1 MKSKRESSSD
11 SIEQGTDSVGKILR
25 KWSNYSW
32 LAPLLSISG
41 LVIYTIQAWVY
52 VHIQT
57 SFLDEGGYL
66 YIGDLFARGII
77 KPFQDFA
84 IPRWYPPLAY
94 LIPGQIEKWF
104 GASLLTGRLFSA
116 FCGLLMLVPLWITAR
131 RLGGKWWAAATI
143 WGMALT
149 PVAIQIYS
157 LALTQALAACL
168 LAWALMFVLGEK
180 RPYWQIM
187 AGSLLAGSLVMT
199 RHTLVPVVPLLI
211 AYVFWQHGKKAGWWA
226 LVGCLL
232 PILIIHIVYW
242 PNILQLWAIWLPPG
256 LTPFLDAF
264 RFPTGSLVSGGDVGL
279 SGRLMALLQGFR
291 FHYFTLLGFIACIFL
306 WPGKEEWKSQS
317 NKRAAYFLA
326 ALFLVLTLLHAWAT
340 LFSSSQAETCTF
352 CFTPYLAFFD
362 FTALLLI
369 AATFSS
375 WRKKISR
382 FVQYG
387 IVLFIVLFASALGY
401 ASYERFGPWLLG
413 VEFPAFTRGL
423 DPRHW
428 VPLINLWDILAN
440 KFHLDY
446 WKTRLPLATIAGF
459 ILGILLVVFG
469 RIVYRRLLKS
479 NSTGGYSFGAAI
491 LVFLLSLGIFLSPLM
506 VGEYRQ
512 DGICRA
518 DIPKTYAQIGEGLT
532 SVIPAG
538 SQVYWEAKSAVP
550 LLYTPQIQIYLPQ
563 IYWLFSFRQDG
574 DPASLLKSGL
584 WNDELAEQ
592 WRAES
597 DYIVTEVNWYQIY
610 RPGGDL
616 DTTQF
621 VEYDTLAANPCDP
634 YSYLIIYKRKP

>member
-1 MKSKRESSSD
+1 MSWIKEIHNKSARQETQT
-11 SIEQGTDSVGKILR
+11 IGKILR
-25 KWSNYSW
+25 KWGSYPW
-32 LAPLLSISG
+32 LAPVLSFSG
-41 LVIYTIQAWVY
+41 AALYFIQAWVY
-52 VHIQT
+52 AHIQT

-66 YIGDLFARGII
+66 YVGDLYARGII
-77 KPFQDFA
+77 KPFQDYA
-84 IPRWYPPLAY
+84 IPRWYAPLAY

-104 GASLLTGRLFSA
+104 GASLLTGRYFSV
-116 FCGLLMLVPLWITAR
+116 FCGLLMLIPLWITAR
-131 RLGGKWWAAATI
+131 RFAGKWWGAAII

-149 PVAIQIYS
+149 PISIQIYS
-157 LALTQALAACL
+157 LALSQALVACL

-180 RPYWQIM
+180 RPLWQIITG
-187 AGSLLAGSLVMT
+187 AFLAGLLVMT
-199 RHTLVPVVPLLI
+199 RHNLAPVVPLLV

-226 LVGCLL
+226 LTGCLL
-232 PILIIHIVYW
+232 PILVIHAIYW
-242 PNILQLWAIWLPPG
+242 PNILQLWALWLPAS

-264 RFPTGSLVSGGDVGL
+264 QFPVAGLVSGNS
-279 SGRLMALLQGFR
+279 SGFSARLLAFVQGFR
-291 FHYFTLLGFIACIFL
+291 FAYFAMLGFVVTLFL
-306 WPGKEEWKSQS
+306 WPRNNTWKSQAH
-317 NKRAAYFLA
+317 KRAAYFLA
-326 ALFLVLTLLHAWAT
+326 ALFLVLGGLHLWAT
-340 LFSSSQAETCTF
+340 LMSSSQAETCTF

-362 FTALLLI
+362 ITALLLI
-369 AATFSS
+369 TVTFSS
-375 WRKKISR
+375 WRKR
-382 FVQYG
+382 VTNLVQYG
-387 IVLFIVLFASALGY
+387 IVLFVVLLASALGY

-428 VPLINLWDILAN
+428 VPFINLWDILAN

-446 WKTRLPLATIAGF
+446 WKTRVPLATIAGL
-459 ILGILLVVFG
+459 ILGILLLVFG
-469 RIVYRRLLKS
+469 RLVYKRLLKS
-479 NSTGGYSFGAAI
+479 NRTGGYSFGASI
-491 LVFLLSLGIFLSPLM
+491 LIFMLSSGVLLSPLM
-506 VGEYRQ
+506 VGDYRQ

-532 SVIPAG
+532 TVIPPG

-563 IYWLFSFRQDG
+563 IYWRFSFRLGG
-574 DPASLLKSGL
+574 DSDSLLKNGL
-584 WNDELAEQ
+584 WNDKLAEQ

-621 VEYDTLAANPCDP
+621 VEYDTLPANPCDP